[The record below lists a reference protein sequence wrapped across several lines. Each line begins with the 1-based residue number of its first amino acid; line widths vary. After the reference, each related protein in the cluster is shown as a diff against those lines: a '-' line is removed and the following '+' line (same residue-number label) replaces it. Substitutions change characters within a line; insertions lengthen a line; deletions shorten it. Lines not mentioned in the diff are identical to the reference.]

1 MHKYGLFHI
10 KKIKILIPSPDT
22 KRKWNI
28 SKFPESFHVRT
39 SYTMRLLQYAK
50 SEEPVP
56 SSKGKRNSCKSTHQN
71 QSTVLKFE

>member
-1 MHKYGLFHI
+1 MHKHGLFHI

-28 SKFPESFHVRT
+28 SKVPEGFHVRT
-39 SYTMRLLQYAK
+39 SYTIRLLQYAK
-50 SEEPVP
+50 FEEPVP
-56 SSKGKRNSCKSTHQN
+56 SSKGNGNSYKSTHQN